1 MTTSLEKTYFTDR
14 QESYLKS
21 LSPLFSAASKVLK
34 GHLPERSIP
43 VVISNTRATF
53 PQFLAELP
61 YLGGDWN
68 LFNSSIIAGVAALAY
83 IHALEKEKVETA
95 VIDKSIHDLYALA
108 YSSLPGIIKAILRGS
123 EFSARH
129 MRQLRE
135 FEVNTQKREFPEN
148 YVIRFVPGDDS
159 TFDFGFDCE
168 ECALLKFY
176 ERMGAEQHLTYLCIG
191 DYAASR
197 ALRTGLRRTTTLA
210 YGGKCCDF
218 RYKRNSLGLEGYP
231 PEKLPEYRAR

>member
-1 MTTSLEKTYFTDR
+1 MTTKLESTYFADR

-21 LSPLFSAASKVLK
+21 LTPLFSATEKTLK
-34 GHLPERSIP
+34 GQIPDGAIP

-53 PQFLAELP
+53 PHFLAELP

-83 IHALEKEKVETA
+83 IHALEKEKVEAA
-95 VIDKSIHDLYALA
+95 VIDRSIHDLYALA
-108 YSSLPGIIKAILRGS
+108 YSSLPGIVKVVLRGS

-135 FEVNTQKREFPEN
+135 FEVRTQKREYPEN
-148 YVIRFVPGDDS
+148 YVIRFVPGDGR
-159 TFDFGFDCE
+159 TFDFGLDCE
-168 ECALLKFY
+168 ECALVKFY
-176 ERMGAEQHLTYLCIG
+176 DRMGAAEHLPYLCIG

-218 RYKRNSLGLEGYP
+218 RYKRNALGLEGYP
-231 PEKLPEYRAR
+231 PETLPEYRAR